1 MEGLNMLI
9 KMTEFLKNLPS
20 KKCTQCGK
28 KIEEQ
33 HESYVHTCNNCS
45 NNH

>member
-1 MEGLNMLI
+1 MLI

-45 NNH
+45 KIY